1 MNARE
6 AGFLLLGST
15 LGNPERK
22 PLTTAQL
29 RSLAARAAAMER
41 PTGER
46 EMTASDLTAM
56 GYGPEMAD
64 RILGLLAETE
74 LLRRYLVRAKQAD
87 CLPLTRV
94 SEGYPIQLRR
104 CLGLDSPGVLWAKGD
119 VSILELPRIA
129 LVGSRDIAAP
139 NAEFA
144 AQVGREA
151 ARQGYVLV
159 SGNARGA
166 DRIAQRACLAAGGR
180 VISVVADELMKQ
192 ERRGN
197 VLYLSEEGFDCPFT
211 SIRALSRNRVIHAL
225 GEKTFVAQCTVGM
238 GGTWS
243 GTMRNLKEGW
253 SPLFCFLDGSEGAR
267 QLVQLGVCGIGP
279 ESLENFNELQ
289 AQDMSFFGRTH
300 KKSKSANL

>member
-22 PLTTAQL
+22 VLTTAQL
-29 RSLAARAAAMER
+29 RSLAARVSTMER
-41 PTGER
+41 PTEDR
-46 EMTASDLTAM
+46 ELVASDLTAM

-64 RILGLLAETE
+64 RILRLLSETQ
-74 LLRRYLVRAKQAD
+74 LLQRYLVRAKQAD

-94 SEGYPIQLRR
+94 SEGYPVHLRR
-104 CLGLDSPGVLWAKGD
+104 RLGLDSPGVLWAKGD
-119 VSILELPRIA
+119 LAILARPRIA
-129 LVGSRDIAAP
+129 LVGSREIAEP

-144 AQVGREA
+144 DRVGREA

-166 DRIAQRACLAAGGR
+166 DRIAQKACLAAGGQ

-192 ERRGN
+192 EHREN

-211 SIRALSRNRVIHAL
+211 SMRALSRNRVIHAL
-225 GEKTFVAQCTVGM
+225 GEKTFVAQCNLGM

-243 GTMRNLKEGW
+243 GTAKNLKENW
-253 SPLFCFLDGSEGAR
+253 SPVFCFRDGSEATIQLEQMGA
-267 QLVQLGVCGIGP
+267 I
-279 ESLENFNELQ
+279 SIELS
-289 AQDMSFFGRTH
+289 DLTDI
-300 KKSKSANL
+300 ANLQDSTLNLFGKS

>member
-22 PLTTAQL
+22 VLTTAQL
-29 RSLAARAAAMER
+29 RSLSARVSTMER
-41 PTGER
+41 STEDR
-46 EMTASDLTAM
+46 ELVASDLTAM

-64 RILGLLAETE
+64 RILRLLSETQ
-74 LLRRYLVRAKQAD
+74 LLQRYLVRAKQAD
-87 CLPLTRV
+87 CGPLTRV
-94 SEGYPIQLRR
+94 SEGYPVHLRR
-104 CLGLDSPGVLWAKGD
+104 RLGLDSPGVLWAKGD
-119 VSILELPRIA
+119 LAILARPRIA
-129 LVGSRDIAAP
+129 LVGSRDIAEP

-144 AQVGREA
+144 ARVGREA

-166 DRIAQRACLAAGGR
+166 DRIAQKACLAAGGE

-192 ERRGN
+192 EHREN

-211 SIRALSRNRVIHAL
+211 SMRALSRNRVIHAL
-225 GEKTFVAQCTVGM
+225 GEKTFVAQCNLGM

-243 GTMRNLKEGW
+243 GTAKNLKENW
-253 SPLFCFLDGSEGAR
+253 SPVFCFRDGSEATIQLEQMGA
-267 QLVQLGVCGIGP
+267 I
-279 ESLENFNELQ
+279 SIELS
-289 AQDMSFFGRTH
+289 DLTDI
-300 KKSKSANL
+300 ANLQDSTLNLFGKS

>member
-22 PLTTAQL
+22 PLTIAQL
-29 RSLAARAAAMER
+29 RSLADRVSVMER
-41 PTGER
+41 PTEDR
-46 EMTASDLTAM
+46 ELTASDLTAM

-64 RILGLLAETE
+64 RILGLLTETE
-74 LLRRYLVRAKQAD
+74 LLRRYLVRAKRAD
-87 CLPLTRV
+87 CVPLTRV
-94 SEGYPIQLRR
+94 SKGYPVNLRR
-104 CLGLDSPGVLWAKGD
+104 RLGLDSPGVLWAKGD
-119 VSILELPRIA
+119 LSILQRPQIA

-166 DRIAQRACLAAGGR
+166 DRIAQSACLAAGGQI
-180 VISVVADELMKQ
+180 ISVVADELEKQ
-192 ERRGN
+192 KCREN
-197 VLYLSEEGFDCPFT
+197 VLYLSEEGFDCSFT
-211 SIRALSRNRVIHAL
+211 SVRALSRNRVIHAL

-253 SPLFCFLDGSEGAR
+253 SPLFCFLDGSEGA
-267 QLVQLGVCGIGP
+267 QKLVQLGVCGVDLLSLVNFAKL
-279 ESLENFNELQ
+279 ESQTICLF
-289 AQDMSFFGRTH
+289 
-300 KKSKSANL
+300 